1 MDVTEIGA
9 LPYFHFARAEIGDAS
24 CLIGRLGYSGEAGF
38 EILVNQA
45 EKDWLWD
52 LLSTRFSLADF
63 RRQVLPRSISCASKR
78 VSSCFSRLFDCVI
91 GAGFVTFDEITD
103 VMIDPQEE
111 FYNVKLCPLPLYDP
125 HKTRPRRACQNGP
138 R

>member
-78 VSSCFSRLFDCVI
+78 GSSCFSRLFDCVI
-91 GAGFVTFDEITD
+91 GTGFVTFDEITD

-125 HKTRPRRACQNGP
+125 HKTRPRRAWQNGP